1 MFKSKSS
8 SNFDA
13 TGSTSTTI
21 IGSGTTITG
30 NMQCNGDIRID
41 GILKGNLIAKAK
53 VIIGAGGLV
62 EGDIEVKQADLM
74 GTVRGTLKIS
84 DLLYLHAKSI
94 VDGDIYAGQLQI
106 DSLASFNGQC
116 KMVGNVTGSLNV
128 IEMGANA
135 ERLVLVNK

>member
-62 EGDIEVKQADLM
+62 EGDIEGKQADLM